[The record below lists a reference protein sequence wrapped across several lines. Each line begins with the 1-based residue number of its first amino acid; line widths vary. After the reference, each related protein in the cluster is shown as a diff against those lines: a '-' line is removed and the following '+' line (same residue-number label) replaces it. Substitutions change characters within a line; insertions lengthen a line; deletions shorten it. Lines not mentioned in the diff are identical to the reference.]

1 MLNRYALGKPG
12 RFLACLFMFVYNFGI
27 LCANLLVVGSAVPAL
42 LVAITGTDHLAF
54 HREYP
59 QFPLQSPFFFLMYH
73 MFVLLYAFAIIL
85 PVCFLKNIASYT
97 WTSAIYVICFV
108 GAVIIF
114 VVVGIQ
120 SNVEHNFDRM

>member
-1 MLNRYALGKPG
+1 MGKPG

-59 QFPLQSPFFFLMYH
+59 QFPLQSPSFFFFDVSYVRAAVCICYH
-73 MFVLLYAFAIIL
+73 LTSMFPEEHCKLY
-85 PVCFLKNIASYT
+85 V
-97 WTSAIYVICFV
+97 
-108 GAVIIF
+108 
-114 VVVGIQ
+114 
-120 SNVEHNFDRM
+120 D